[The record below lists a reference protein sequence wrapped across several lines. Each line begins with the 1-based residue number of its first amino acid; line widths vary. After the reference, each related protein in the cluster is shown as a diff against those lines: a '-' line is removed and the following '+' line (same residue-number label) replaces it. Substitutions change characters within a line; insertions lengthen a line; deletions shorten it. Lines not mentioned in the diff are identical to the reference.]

1 MSEASAAGA
10 KHRPLGGRSPDI
22 PEATVGRG
30 IADAFAPPGRRAAL
44 MPYMMGGFPDLAASL
59 EVGRAYVEAG
69 ADLVEIGI
77 PFSDPLAD
85 GPAIQLAGYEA
96 LAAGATFE
104 RVLAE
109 VAAPLAADVPVVAMC
124 YTNLLMAHGLGES
137 PQMLRAHGVSGLI
150 VPDLPA
156 AEAGE
161 LRAACDDAEIALIP
175 LVAPTTPPD
184 EVERI
189 ARAARGFVYVVS
201 VTGVTGER
209 AALPPELGEVVERVR
224 AAAAVPVAVGFG
236 VGTPEQVAEVGR
248 IADGVIVGSRL
259 VRALSGAPSLEAG
272 LEDVRSFLA
281 ESVAALRSG

>member
-1 MSEASAAGA
+1 M
-10 KHRPLGGRSPDI
+10 

-30 IADAFAPPGRRAAL
+30 IADAFSVPGQLAAL

-69 ADLVEIGI
+69 ADLIEVGV

-85 GPAIQLAGYEA
+85 GPAIQVAGQHA

-104 RVLAE
+104 RVLAD
-109 VAAPLAADVPVVAMC
+109 VAAPLAGDVPVVAMC
-124 YTNLLMAHGLGES
+124 YANPLMAHGLDQA
-137 PQMLRAHGVSGLI
+137 PQTLRAHGVAGLI
-150 VPDLPA
+150 VPDMPA
-156 AEAGE
+156 AEAAE
-161 LRAACDDAEIALIP
+161 LRAACDEAEVALIP

-209 AALPPELGEVVERVR
+209 AALPPELGAVVERVR
-224 AAAAVPVAVGFG
+224 AAASVPVAVGFG
-236 VGTPEQVAEVGR
+236 VGTPEQVGEVGR

-259 VRALSGAPSLEAG
+259 VRGVADAPSLEAG
-272 LEDVRSFLA
+272 LEDVRRFLA
-281 ESVAALRSG
+281 ESVSALRSG